1 MKEEIL
7 ITKHTVN
14 LKENMMTSLF
24 KNTFTQD
31 FLYKEN
37 FNF

>member
-7 ITKHTVN
+7 ITKLTVN